1 MVFYKVKVQ
10 SQTINY
16 SLRYARQLEIN
27 FLTKIYTGDAS
38 ITSID
43 EENGGGGGESY
54 QMMSLARQEE
64 IRNLRKNAL
73 LRYMSRFTLT
83 LGDEHLLCCTGS
95 QNNNNNATSTSS
107 SKSEEFEQESVTSDS
122 DKTSKDMER
131 NGEIEEEE
139 RSKNSVECRGDM
151 NMAQDND
158 SNSTAAAD
166 DDAAVAFEYTHLSL
180 PLPGS
185 GCESNTDDKLDKS
198 LPNQQQIEVVKKVEN
213 RSVPINC
220 AICLSEYEKCDRVC
234 WSSNTECSHVFHED
248 CILQW
253 LISSGEKK
261 AVHQYFFTQPTDEK
275 LLGKVLCPCCLQ
287 DFIFVRPA
295 SCSEVR
301 CVSESV

>member
-1 MVFYKVKVQ
+1 MC
-10 SQTINY
+10 
-16 SLRYARQLEIN
+16 L
-27 FLTKIYTGDAS
+27 
-38 ITSID
+38 
-43 EENGGGGGESY
+43 
-54 QMMSLARQEE
+54 
-64 IRNLRKNAL
+64 
-73 LRYMSRFTLT
+73 RFTTHCSFFENLGQT

-95 QNNNNNATSTSS
+95 QNNNNNATSTSE
-107 SKSEEFEQESVTSDS
+107 SEEFEQESVTSDS

-131 NGEIEEEE
+131 NVEIEEEE

-151 NMAQDND
+151 IMAQDND
-158 SNSTAAAD
+158 STAAD

-185 GCESNTDDKLDKS
+185 GCESNTDDKPDKS
-198 LPNQQQIEVVKKVEN
+198 MPNQQQMEVVKKVEN
-213 RSVPINC
+213 RSAPINC

-261 AVHQYFFTQPTDEK
+261 SMNQYFFTHPTDEK
-275 LLGKVLCPCCLQ
+275 LLQKVLCPCCLQ

-295 SCSEVR
+295 LLGSEE
-301 CVSESV
+301 CV

>member
-1 MVFYKVKVQ
+1 MYKNELVFEVY
-10 SQTINY
+10 N
-16 SLRYARQLEIN
+16 SLFTVL
-27 FLTKIYTGDAS
+27 
-38 ITSID
+38 
-43 EENGGGGGESY
+43 
-54 QMMSLARQEE
+54 SLKTWGLGQ
-64 IRNLRKNAL
+64 
-73 LRYMSRFTLT
+73 T
-83 LGDEHLLCCTGS
+83 LGDEHFCCTGS
-95 QNNNNNATSTSS
+95 QNNSNNATRTSS
-107 SKSEEFEQESVTSDS
+107 ESEEFEQESVTSDSDSDS

-151 NMAQDND
+151 AQDND
-158 SNSTAAAD
+158 STAAA
-166 DDAAVAFEYTHLSL
+166 DAAVAFEYTHLSL

-185 GCESNTDDKLDKS
+185 GCASNTNDKPDKS
-198 LPNQQQIEVVKKVEN
+198 LPNQQQMEVVKKVEN
-213 RSVPINC
+213 RSAAINC

-261 AVHQYFFTQPTDEK
+261 STNQYFFTNPTDEK
-275 LLGKVLCPCCLQ
+275 LLEKVLCPCCLQ

-301 CVSESV
+301 KVSESV